1 MTTRKI
7 DLDKVRVALRRLKR
21 GDLLAVAER
30 AIEIVP
36 RTRMRMR
43 QTQRSSRPSRR
54 IQPAWEAG
62 RRRSVPPRVGIGSG
76 LRGALVLFLLSGGCT
91 PCLPDRHCA
100 NRCPPCSKAHVAEK
114 PRLSTGVQG
123 FVVQRRTCADMVSL
137 RWQGQTLVV
146 DVHSPRGISGAS
158 IQPAREGVRWPAKVV
173 LRLHLRGLEGF
184 DAYTTPPGGPHKMTS
199 KSVFYRGSVRSGTG
213 RGSAELC
220 AVGRSHQKCKPLPRA
235 PVFVTRPQRTPYRQ
249 AVVQVEL
256 PPALFVHPRARLHL
270 RWIDFYRR

>member
-1 MTTRKI
+1 
-7 DLDKVRVALRRLKR
+7 
-21 GDLLAVAER
+21 
-30 AIEIVP
+30 
-36 RTRMRMR
+36 MR
-43 QTQRSSRPSRR
+43 QTHKSSRHSRR
-54 IQPAWEAG
+54 MEPAWEAG
-62 RRRSVPPRVGIGSG
+62 MRRGVPPRVGTGSG
-76 LRGALVLFLLSGGCT
+76 LRVALVLFLLSGGCA
-91 PCLPDRHCA
+91 P
-100 NRCPPCSKAHVAEK
+100 CPPCPKDHVAEK

-137 RWQGQTLVV
+137 RWQGQILVV

-173 LRLHLRGLEGF
+173 LRLHLSGLEGF